1 MWRIDTTPRSAYLIC
16 VERIPVVTSW
26 EGAIQRAMKAGM
38 MALALVVLAASMVV
52 G

>member
-16 VERIPVVTSW
+16 SERIPVVTSW
-26 EGAIQRAMKAGM
+26 EGAMQRALKAVM
-38 MALALVVLAASMVV
+38 MALALVALAAGMVN